1 MVKIISTFLINQS
14 MVTNFSMSVITST
27 KITNEQKQ
35 FIEDNSINFSK
46 FVRKQISKLME
57 KNHD

>member
-1 MVKIISTFLINQS
+1 MVKIISTFLINQN
-14 MVTNFSMSVITST
+14 MVTNFSMSVITSA